1 MWQWLTLREHITDGR
16 LEAVIVARVN
26 MAPRL
31 ARAIASSVV
40 QGPAAF
46 GLAVASYSLAAE
58 RCRTVAERCRFAALD
73 FHKNAA
79 VDAGDVQLAD
89 CESTCGLQAEQ
100 WYTGNIWERQSNA
113 LGQNNLPSRPH

>member
-46 GLAVASYSLAAE
+46 GFAVASYSLAVESYSPVVE
-58 RCRTVAERCRFAALD
+58 RCRPVAERYGPGR
-73 FHKNAA
+73 
-79 VDAGDVQLAD
+79 
-89 CESTCGLQAEQ
+89 
-100 WYTGNIWERQSNA
+100 
-113 LGQNNLPSRPH
+113 

>member
-46 GLAVASYSLAAE
+46 GFAVASYSP
-58 RCRTVAERCRFAALD
+58 VAERYSPGR
-73 FHKNAA
+73 
-79 VDAGDVQLAD
+79 
-89 CESTCGLQAEQ
+89 
-100 WYTGNIWERQSNA
+100 
-113 LGQNNLPSRPH
+113 

>member
-46 GLAVASYSLAAE
+46 GLAVASYSLAVESYSPVAECCSPVVERYRLAADRCSPVVE
-58 RCRTVAERCRFAALD
+58 RCRPVAERYSPGR
-73 FHKNAA
+73 
-79 VDAGDVQLAD
+79 
-89 CESTCGLQAEQ
+89 
-100 WYTGNIWERQSNA
+100 
-113 LGQNNLPSRPH
+113 